1 MERSLKKEALSF
13 VDALAMAIAG
23 SAPAYSITVTTAAL
37 VAVAGVAGP
46 AALWIAA
53 LPIMGITI
61 AFAYLNRWRAD
72 AGAAYV
78 WVGRTMHPALGF
90 LAGWALLSLSTIFNV
105 AAARPAG
112 EATLD
117 LFVPSRSHDVLWA
130 TGAGAAWFLGVLA
143 LVTFGI
149 RASAKAQ
156 LVLTLLEVGAIILIG
171 GLAIWNA
178 RAVHA
183 AAFSWDWFF
192 PSTFGTYQSFSAGM
206 LVALFY
212 YFGWDVSANLA
223 EETAGADTAGIAC
236 ILGGL
241 VTVGLFV

>member
-61 AFAYLNRWRAD
+61 AFAYLNRWRPD

-105 AAARPAG
+105 AAALPAG

-117 LFVPSRSHDVLWA
+117 LVALGRSHDIVWA
-130 TGAGAAWFLGVLA
+130 AGAGAVWFLGVLA
-143 LVTFGI
+143 LITF
-149 RASAKAQ
+149 RR
-156 LVLTLLEVGAIILIG
+156 T
-171 GLAIWNA
+171 
-178 RAVHA
+178 
-183 AAFSWDWFF
+183 
-192 PSTFGTYQSFSAGM
+192 
-206 LVALFY
+206 
-212 YFGWDVSANLA
+212 VSAEAQGDLA
-223 EETAGADTAGIAC
+223 SPEVFAVVLLC
-236 ILGGL
+236 
-241 VTVGLFV
+241 